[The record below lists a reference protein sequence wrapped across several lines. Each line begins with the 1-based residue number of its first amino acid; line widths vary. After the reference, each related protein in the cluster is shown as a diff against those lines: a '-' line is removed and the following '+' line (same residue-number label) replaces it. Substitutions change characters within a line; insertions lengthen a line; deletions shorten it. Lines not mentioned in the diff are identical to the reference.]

1 MVQMVD
7 DRPNTAGDTA
17 ASPPAAYRVLAE
29 RLRREVRDQSYCGGK
44 RLPTEAEL
52 SAELGLSRQ
61 TVRRAFQEL
70 VAEGV
75 VYRVPGRGTFACE
88 DGAKY
93 LRPSGSI
100 EDLMTIA
107 VDTELEVVAPP
118 SVRVELEAA
127 GRLGLETDRVVTVTF
142 RRFHEGQ
149 PYCVTT
155 AYLPV
160 PLGRGLFDVAELAEP
175 RVRQRMTVLSVV
187 QSMAGTP
194 IAGADQ
200 SITAMPAPVGLCVEI
215 DVAPG
220 EPVLR
225 IDRVYFDANHRVL
238 ELAVNYFN
246 PARYSYRFR
255 MGSSR
260 Q

>member
-1 MVQMVD
+1 MAQLL
-7 DRPNTAGDTA
+7 DRLPTAPA
-17 ASPPAAYRVLAE
+17 APPAAAYRVLAE
-29 RLRREVRDQSYCGGK
+29 QLRRDMRGQRYRDGQ

-52 SAELGLSRQ
+52 SNALGLSRQ

-70 VAEGV
+70 VAEGA
-75 VYRVPGRGTFACE
+75 VYRVPGRGTFAR
-88 DGAKY
+88 DDAGKY
-93 LRPSGSI
+93 LRPTGSI
-100 EDLMTIA
+100 EDLMTIG
-107 VDTELEVVAPP
+107 VDTELEVVEPP
-118 SVRVELEAA
+118 AVRVELEAA
-127 GRLGLETDRVVTVTF
+127 GRLRLDTDEVVTITF

-149 PYCVTT
+149 PFCVTT

-160 PLGRGLFDVAELAEP
+160 PLGKGLFHVAELTGA
-175 RVRQRMTVLSVV
+175 RVRRRMTVLSVV
-187 QSMAGTP
+187 QTLAGTP

-200 SITAMPAPVGLCVEI
+200 SITAVTAPARLCAEI
-215 DVAPG
+215 DVEPG

-225 IDRVYFDANHRVL
+225 IDRVYFDAEDRLL

-255 MGSSR
+255 MGETP